1 MTLSIAP
8 KEIEGHGLLN
18 GKVVVVTAAAG
29 TGIGSAVARRALAEG
44 ADVVV
49 SDHHE
54 RRLGETRDQLTELGL
69 GRVESVVCDV
79 TSTAQ
84 VDALIAST
92 TARMGRLDVLVNNA
106 GLGGQTPVVDM
117 TDEEWDRVLNV
128 TLTSVMRATRA
139 ALRVLPRRRPRRR
152 DRQQRQ
158 RAGLA
163 GAALAVALR
172 GGQGRRDG
180 VDPLQRNRSR
190 RVRRPDQRG
199 VAEHR
204 QAQVPGEDQ
213 LGRSA

>member
-1 MTLSIAP
+1 VTLSFPP
-8 KEIEGHGLLN
+8 KEIDGHGLLT

-54 RRLGETRDQLTELGL
+54 RRLGEAADELAELGL

-117 TDEEWDRVLNV
+117 TDEEWDAAIAEYLALH
-128 TLTSVMRATRA
+128 TLPSLLHVDAGGGTAELLIEVGGADVAVSY
-139 ALRVLPRRRPRRR
+139 LR
-152 DRQQRQ
+152 
-158 RAGLA
+158 
-163 GAALAVALR
+163 
-172 GGQGRRDG
+172 
-180 VDPLQRNRSR
+180 
-190 RVRRPDQRG
+190 
-199 VAEHR
+199 
-204 QAQVPGEDQ
+204 
-213 LGRSA
+213 

>member
-1 MTLSIAP
+1 MNLSVAP
-8 KEIEGHGLLN
+8 KEIDGHGLLV
-18 GKVVVVTAAAG
+18 GKIVVVPAAAG

-84 VDALIAST
+84 VDALISST

-106 GLGGQTPVVDM
+106 GLGGTIPVVDM

-128 TLTSVMRATRA
+128 TLTSTMRATRA
-139 ALRVLPRRRPRRR
+139 ALRYFR
-152 DRQQRQ
+152 D
-158 RAGLA
+158 A
-163 GAALAVALR
+163 
-172 GGQGRRDG
+172 
-180 VDPLQRNRSR
+180 PH
-190 RVRRPDQRG
+190 RG
-199 VAEHR
+199 VIVNNATALGWR
-204 QAQVPGEDQ
+204 DQASPSPTAAPP
-213 LGRSA
+213 LGGNA